1 MTNKDAKDSLESRL
15 REDGRPLIQLLAG
28 PRQVGKTTLLTAL
41 LDEFDERA
49 AYVSFDSPAAQFPG
63 LWDRT
68 WGQAYARSTRLG
80 SAILLLDEI
89 QHLEDWGTR
98 LKGEWDRIVHLK
110 LPLAVVASGSSSFRL
125 TGALHKLTGRFE
137 RLTLGHWPAGE
148 IASAFNIAPMEAAQ
162 TFVTLGS
169 YPGSMHFRDDLPRF
183 LSYVRESIIN
193 PSLSRDAL
201 ATETGIRRP
210 ALLRQLLAI
219 CAGSPASIVSLN
231 KLQGQISERGALQT
245 LASYL
250 EVLDDSFLIAP
261 ISKYAFNEVRSRKAP
276 AKLIAL
282 NNALLAALHPE
293 GPPQRAHEPARFGTW
308 VENACIAS
316 ARNAEQQVFYWRE
329 GAQEVD
335 AVIDGSWGRWAL
347 EVKTGAYD
355 STDLRGLLEFTRR
368 HPAFKPLVL
377 CDDDYRIVAD
387 RLGIASIDWRSYLVA
402 GIPSN
407 LA

>member
-1 MTNKDAKDSLESRL
+1 
-15 REDGRPLIQLLAG
+15 
-28 PRQVGKTTLLTAL
+28 
-41 LDEFDERA
+41 
-49 AYVSFDSPAAQFPG
+49 
-63 LWDRT
+63 
-68 WGQAYARSTRLG
+68 
-80 SAILLLDEI
+80 
-89 QHLEDWGTR
+89 
-98 LKGEWDRIVHLK
+98 
-110 LPLAVVASGSSSFRL
+110 
-125 TGALHKLTGRFE
+125 
-137 RLTLGHWPAGE
+137 
-148 IASAFNIAPMEAAQ
+148 
-162 TFVTLGS
+162 
-169 YPGSMHFRDDLPRF
+169 
-183 LSYVRESIIN
+183 
-193 PSLSRDAL
+193 
-201 ATETGIRRP
+201 
-210 ALLRQLLAI
+210 
-219 CAGSPASIVSLN
+219 
-231 KLQGQISERGALQT
+231 
-245 LASYL
+245 L

-402 GIPSN
+402 GIPSD